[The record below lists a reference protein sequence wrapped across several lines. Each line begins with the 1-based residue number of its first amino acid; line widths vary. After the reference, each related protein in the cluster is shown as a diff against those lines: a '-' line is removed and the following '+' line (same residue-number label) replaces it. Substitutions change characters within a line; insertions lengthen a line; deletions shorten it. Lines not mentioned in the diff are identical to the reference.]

1 MKEYK
6 HWNCGQPD
14 WIKIDNIK
22 EFNLD
27 EVKIFHPQDPR
38 YVEYWKQEKKYCIE
52 GRWERQF
59 GGWMHMPGCLYF
71 YGKFGIIVDTDKFTK
86 VTEKI
91 KPLIQDLEFEQ
102 AFMFWEARGFS
113 GYIDDDEYTSDNMWF
128 KFNEKG
134 LPTTEEIE
142 KMGDS
147 QRTAVLN
154 LINNNGNLKEYLTP
168 RKNLRRIAEKPL
180 GRPLFQNDAK
190 NKDTMG
196 CHAKDSKFRMYDGSV
211 KEVFDIKIGDALM
224 GPDSSPRE
232 VNEILTGE
240 NVMVKITPKYG
251 DAFKITPNH
260 ILRVRET
267 NKHTNEKLEYDL
279 PVWEYLNKSD
289 SKKSFIE
296 IIDRNKIEYP
306 EVPLVLDPYFIGLW
320 LGDGFKREKL
330 ICINQGKDK
339 EILNWLLEYC
349 NSKDNLSYTTSVSK
363 NGLSNGFTTRFRL
376 TDSNL
381 SGKGNYWA
389 KTFRNNKHIPNEYLI
404 NSLDNRLKLLAGYI
418 DSDGCYEKKS
428 NRYTITSVDLDLL
441 TQTQELARSCGFRA
455 EINKPSKTG
464 ITDSLKYNLR
474 IIGDINS
481 IPVKLSYKK
490 ATGIR
495 EKFHRNTFTTQVLP
509 PEKFYGVEVD
519 KDHLYMLADGNKD
532 HNSRGGGKS
541 FFEAVA
547 VQLYTLTFDGATEYI
562 IDQVQKVETCIG
574 SGDTDKSGELVQKVV
589 DAMNEFAINPK
600 LGAWG
605 QQGDSD
611 WTPNPFYR
619 DMNGPTNAGNKQKG
633 GWVHKYEKKI
643 NGRWVDGFGTGTR
656 MFHVSYSSNK
666 KAGAEAGAGGRYN
679 VSTVEEKGLTILL
692 IMLWNSN
699 RATVMRNGVQFGVQS
714 FLGTSGNAEL
724 VLPSKEMFTTPHE
737 FNLVAYPDVWEGTG
751 DLGFFIP
758 AYMTYRQFKDV
769 NGNTDVKAARE
780 HWLKGYLAAGE
791 SANPKTLRMYCMN
804 YPDIPSHMWVTDAQY
819 LLPYEEAI
827 DRERHLMDKKLY
839 QTIGTAIDLRWDTS
853 KQNGVTYD
861 IVHNP
866 QPFYDFPIRKDME
879 RMDGE
884 IMMYQTPQEIR
895 GVVPNDMYFFVH
907 DPYVSDN
914 QEDGASLGVTYG
926 FLNPKYSVTHDGSQL
941 VCSYIG
947 KPKGGKKAYYQNLE
961 KLLAFY
967 GNPFRGLAY
976 EANRGEY
983 CRSYFEKKG
992 KLHLLALRPQHAK
1005 GDGIYEKNVT
1015 QFGYMVGARGAIGK
1029 LTMVDDTNDFLLSDV
1044 VRSNGTNKLIET
1056 IPCIFLI
1063 RQIAQFTL
1071 NGNFDAVSSL
1081 ILVPT
1086 FISEQESYMT
1096 QIRKQK
1102 ETNRL
1107 QFLST
1112 NSAIHDKNN
1121 RHKGKGINRLI

>member
-14 WIKIDNIK
+14 WVKIDNIK
-22 EFNLD
+22 AFELD
-27 EVKIFHPQDPR
+27 NIEIFHPADPR
-38 YVEYWKQEKKYCIE
+38 YVAYWKQEKKYCIE
-52 GRWERQF
+52 GRWEKQF
-59 GGWMHMPGCLYF
+59 DGWMHMPGCIYF
-71 YGKFGIIVDTDKFTK
+71 YGKFGIIVDTNKFTK

-91 KPLIQDLEFEQ
+91 KPLIQDLEWEQ
-102 AFMFWEARGFS
+102 GFMFWEARGFS
-113 GYIDDDEYTSDNMWF
+113 GFIDDDVYTSDNMWF
-128 KFNEKG
+128 KFNEDG
-134 LPTTEEIE
+134 LPSLQEIDLME
-142 KMGDS
+142 SS

-154 LINNNGNLKEYLTP
+154 LINENGNLKEYITP
-168 RKNLRRIAEKPL
+168 RKNLRRVTDSPL
-180 GRPLFQNDAK
+180 GRPLFQNKAK
-190 NKDTMG
+190 NKATMG
-196 CHAKDSKFRMYDGSV
+196 
-211 KEVFDIKIGDALM
+211 
-224 GPDSSPRE
+224 
-232 VNEILTGE
+232 
-240 NVMVKITPKYG
+240 
-251 DAFKITPNH
+251 
-260 ILRVRET
+260 
-267 NKHTNEKLEYDL
+267 
-279 PVWEYLNKSD
+279 
-289 SKKSFIE
+289 
-296 IIDRNKIEYP
+296 
-306 EVPLVLDPYFIGLW
+306 
-320 LGDGFKREKL
+320 
-330 ICINQGKDK
+330 
-339 EILNWLLEYC
+339 
-349 NSKDNLSYTTSVSK
+349 
-363 NGLSNGFTTRFRL
+363 
-376 TDSNL
+376 
-381 SGKGNYWA
+381 
-389 KTFRNNKHIPNEYLI
+389 
-404 NSLDNRLKLLAGYI
+404 
-418 DSDGCYEKKS
+418 
-428 NRYTITSVDLDLL
+428 
-441 TQTQELARSCGFRA
+441 
-455 EINKPSKTG
+455 
-464 ITDSLKYNLR
+464 
-474 IIGDINS
+474 
-481 IPVKLSYKK
+481 
-490 ATGIR
+490 
-495 EKFHRNTFTTQVLP
+495 
-509 PEKFYGVEVD
+509 
-519 KDHLYMLADGNKD
+519 
-532 HNSRGGGKS
+532 SRGGGKS
-541 FFEAVA
+541 FKEAIG
-547 VQLYTLTFDGATEYI
+547 VQLYTLVFDGATEYI
-562 IDQVQKVETCIG
+562 LDKVQKVETCIG

-679 VSTVEEKGLTILL
+679 VSTVEEMGLTSLL

-699 RATVMRNGVQFGVQS
+699 KATVMRNGIQFGVQS

-724 VLPSKEMFTTPHE
+724 VIPSRELFTTPHE
-737 FNLVAYPDVWEGTG
+737 FNMVAYPDVWENTG
-751 DLGFFIP
+751 DIGFFIP
-758 AYMTYRQFKDV
+758 AYMTYRGFKDK
-769 NGNTDVKAARE
+769 NGNTDVKAARQ
-780 HWLKGYLAAGE
+780 HWLDQYLVASQ
-791 SANPKTLRMYCMN
+791 SANPKTLRMHCMN
-804 YPDIPSHMWVTDAQY
+804 YPDVPSHMWVTDAQY

-827 DRERHLMDKKLY
+827 ERERQLMDKKLY
-839 QTIGTAIDLRWDTS
+839 QTIGTAIDLRWDSS

-866 QPFYDFPIRKDME
+866 HPFYDFPIRKDME

-884 IMMYQTPQEIR
+884 VMMYQPPQEIR

-926 FLNPKYSVTHDGSQL
+926 FLNPKYGTTHDGSQL

-967 GNPFRGLAY
+967 GNPFRGLVY

-1005 GDGIYEKNVT
+1005 GDGIFEKKVT

-1029 LTMVDDTNDFLLSDV
+1029 MTMVDDTNDFLLSNV
-1044 VRSNGTNKLIET
+1044 ARSNGEFKLIET

-1071 NGNFDAVSSL
+1071 EGNFDAVSSL

-1086 FISEQESYMT
+1086 FLSEQESYMT

-1102 ETNRL
+1102 ESNRL
-1107 QFLST
+1107 KFLST
-1112 NSAIHDKNN
+1112 NSAIHDNDSRNK
-1121 RHKGKGINRLI
+1121 RKSIRRLV